1 MQTRFISI
9 VLSLAFALIGCATV
23 ETGQFEDPPPGMS
36 AVVVIRPK
44 SWEGYGAFGCPKFA
58 VNSEEYKSPS
68 YGGSA
73 RFNVRPGTY
82 KLTTQTSWCFIHPM
96 ELTFTAKPGE
106 IVFVRLS
113 YTFSPKPGFF
123 HGGLQDSPWSGL
135 EEISREAALRELPQ

>member
-9 VLSLAFALIGCATV
+9 ILFPAFALIGCATV
-23 ETGQFEDPPPGMS
+23 ETGQFEDPPLGMS

-44 SWEGYGAFGCPKFA
+44 SWEGYGALGCPKFA
-58 VNSEEYKSPS
+58 VNSGEYKSPS
-68 YGGSA
+68 YGGST
-73 RFNVRPGTY
+73 RFSVRPGTY

-96 ELTFTAKPGE
+96 ELSFTARPGE

-113 YTFSPKPGFF
+113 YAFSPKPGFF
-123 HGGLQDSPWSGL
+123 HGGLRDSPWSGL